1 MKHFLQILFDICES
15 MGKARAATFFTRQ
28 GNYEA
33 AKKVMQ
39 D

>member
-1 MKHFLQILFDICES
+1 MKSFLKTLFAICES
-15 MGKARAATFFTRQ
+15 MGKARAATYYTRQ
-28 GNYEA
+28 GDYEA